1 MNARSEEENKLKE
14 TDCIR
19 NGNAVLGIE
28 FGSTRI
34 KAVLIDENAKPIA
47 SGAYDWEN
55 RFESGVWTY
64 RQEDILTGLKA
75 VYSDLRKDVQKKYGC
90 GIKHL
95 RAAGIS
101 AMMHGCIECDENYAF
116 LSPFRTWRNTI
127 TASESEE
134 LTALFDYPI
143 PQRWTISHVLK
154 DIKEGKD
161 YLKDVRHIFTL
172 ASYVH
177 FLLTGEKTVGIGDA
191 SGMFPIDFAAK
202 DFSKKAASLF
212 EGKYGMDVLPLFPAV
227 HVAGEVCGH
236 LTADGVKLLDESG
249 ELEAGVP
256 FCAPEGDAETG
267 MAATNTVKPLTGNV
281 SAGTSAFATIILEK
295 PLSKAYSAIDIVST
309 PDGYPGAMAH
319 SNNCTGDYDAWIG
332 LFAEVLK
339 MMGTEVSKGK
349 LYDTLLRSVFSAE
362 KDAGGVTSYNFISGE
377 HIVGLEKG
385 VPMVMRDSEK
395 PLCVADF
402 MRSLLYS
409 SLSSMRIG
417 LDILSEKEGVKAEL
431 LIGHGGFFKTSD
443 AGLKILSSVT
453 GVKSAVMATAG
464 EGGAWGAALL
474 AGYIGS
480 SLSLSDYLSS
490 VFADARMETEEP
502 EKADA
507 EGYERYLERY
517 KKGLEVE
524 RKAVEVF

>member
-1 MNARSEEENKLKE
+1 MKE
-14 TDCIR
+14 ADCIK

-34 KAVLIDENAKPIA
+34 KAVLIDENYKPIA

-55 RFESGVWTY
+55 RFENGVWIY
-64 RQEDILTGLKA
+64 RHDDILAGLKS
-75 VYSDLRKDVQKKYGC
+75 VYSDLRKDVQEKYGC
-90 GIKHL
+90 SIKRL
-95 RAAGIS
+95 KAAGIS
-101 AMMHGCIECDENYAF
+101 AMMHGCIECDEGYAF
-116 LSPFRTWRNTI
+116 LAPFRTWRNTI
-127 TASESEE
+127 TASESAE
-134 LTALFDYPI
+134 LTELFDYPI

-154 DIKEGKD
+154 DIKEGKE
-161 YLKDVRHIFTL
+161 YLKNVRHIFTL

-177 FLLTGEKTVGIGDA
+177 FLLTGEKAIGIGDA
-191 SGMFPIDFAAK
+191 SGMFPIDFEAK
-202 DFSKKAASLF
+202 DFSKKAAVIF
-212 EGKYGMDVLPLFPAV
+212 KDKYGLDILPLFPSV
-227 HVAGEVCGH
+227 HVAGEICGR
-236 LTADGVKLLDESG
+236 LTEDGVKLLDESG

-319 SNNCTGDYDAWIG
+319 SNNCTGDYDSWIG
-332 LFAEVLK
+332 LFAGVLK
-339 MMGTEVSKGK
+339 LMGADVSKGK
-349 LYDTLLRSVFSAE
+349 LYDTLLRSIFDAE

-385 VPMVMRDSEK
+385 VPMVLRDGDR
-395 PLCVADF
+395 PLTISNF

-443 AGLKILSSVT
+443 VGLKILSTVT
-453 GVKSAVMATAG
+453 GVKSAVMETAG

-474 AGYIGS
+474 AAYIGS
-480 SLSLSDYLSS
+480 EATLPEYLAA
-490 VFADARMETEEP
+490 VFKEARMETAIP
-502 EKADA
+502 EKADT
-507 EGYERYLERY
+507 EGYEKYLARY
-517 KKGLEVE
+517 KNGLAVE
-524 RKAVEVF
+524 RKALEVF